1 MNEEFDKNKI
11 PQPVEEQEIDLI
23 ELAKKVWAN
32 RKLVFKTCGIA
43 VIVALVVAFSIPKE
57 YATSVTLA
65 PETTGKSTGGSMGA
79 LAAMAGV
86 NLGNSGGD
94 DALFPELYPD
104 IVSSTPFLTELF
116 DVKVEDQKG
125 ELKIRLYDYLDE
137 HQRSPWW
144 GAIVSAP
151 FKALGWVVSLFKDE
165 PTGQGDGKVNPFM
178 LTKDEAAIADALSKR
193 ISVSVDKKTGVTT
206 LSVTMQDPLISAALT
221 DTVMRRLPVWQLC
234 LHLHA
239 VFCLQVPFHTFCTCY
254 SPFQSML
261 SSIVNGFYK
270 CPETTEK
277 HILRKIYFSVVSD
290 TLNCP

>member
-116 DVKVEDQKG
+116 DVKVEDQ
-125 ELKIRLYDYLDE
+125 
-137 HQRSPWW
+137 
-144 GAIVSAP
+144 
-151 FKALGWVVSLFKDE
+151 
-165 PTGQGDGKVNPFM
+165 
-178 LTKDEAAIADALSKR
+178 
-193 ISVSVDKKTGVTT
+193 
-206 LSVTMQDPLISAALT
+206 
-221 DTVMRRLPVWQLC
+221 
-234 LHLHA
+234 
-239 VFCLQVPFHTFCTCY
+239 
-254 SPFQSML
+254 
-261 SSIVNGFYK
+261 
-270 CPETTEK
+270 
-277 HILRKIYFSVVSD
+277 
-290 TLNCP
+290 